1 MHVVYLI
8 TSNNTSSPRTG
19 VESPRKTVHEVCQA
33 SCGCRWCAAHA
44 HRHLRNLQGSCKRL
58 SQYVVKENTKKFHKS
73 FGENLERFSTSFSH
87 LPLIEKLDELV
98 QKEVTTYKNN
108 SRQRCFK
115 CRKYGHIAK
124 ECDKVCKQCYY
135 LHPGKICII
144 NMIQNLQEVLAFNYK
159 NFITFYDITVGKIKD
174 MTKNSYNHLSVTSC
188 PELHIKPSHLIRV
201 VEHIKEKVLVGRT
214 SELQYI
220 QNEIFNKMIKNQIRD
235 YAQQNKIPINKI
247 ELIRS
252 ELPNI
257 RNGINIDVQCNFTK
271 YSLLQKLGSKFSA
284 KCEYDI
290 FYQPDDLAIDDN
302 AFGNTYRIVE
312 KELPF
317 TEPVF
322 EMRQREIRLKSDKRQ
337 QIQLDR
343 FNKMLKLYTTQDELE
358 QRKQDIKVAQQQLA
372 KMRTQIEDQTFRYVF
387 AKEEYDEKM
396 KNLRQKYK
404 DIKSNLI
411 QETQQLKSKN
421 FKILNNV
428 RHDCIVAANKAV
440 KQKKQKII
448 EGIKKIEGKCAV
460 SNELAY
466 TLGQITDILYR
477 ASKKKIKL
485 VWLIQ
490 TRDNMLD
497 VVDIFYIDEHN
508 NNKHFYIYLH
518 KADENIKKFFAHI
531 EIRDPNFVYR
541 KLKDAQTLYNNKISA
556 IKQNVNKEVD
566 ERFDSKNRQSY
577 DSESEEE
584 D

>member
-1 MHVVYLI
+1 MISEHIDL
-8 TSNNTSSPRTG
+8 SPRTG

-58 SQYVVKENTKKFHKS
+58 SQYVVKENVKKFHKS
-73 FGENLERFSTSFSH
+73 FGENLERFSTSFSN

-124 ECDKVCKQCYY
+124 ECDKVCKQCFY

-174 MTKNSYNHLSVTSC
+174 MTKKSYNQLSVTSC

-220 QNEIFNKMIKNQIRD
+220 QTEMFNKMIKNQIRD
-235 YAQQNKIPINKI
+235 YAQQHNIPINKI

-252 ELPNI
+252 EIPNI
-257 RNGINIDVQCNFTK
+257 KYGMNIDVQCKFTK
-271 YSLLQKLGSKFSA
+271 YSLIQRLGSKFSA
-284 KCEYDI
+284 KCEYNI

-302 AFGNTYRIVE
+302 AFGNTYRMVE
-312 KELPF
+312 KEVLPF

-322 EMRQREIRLKSDKRQ
+322 EIRHKEIRLKQDKRDK
-337 QIQLDR
+337 IQLDR
-343 FNKMLKLYTTQDELE
+343 FNKMLRLYTTQDELQQKKE
-358 QRKQDIKVAQQQLA
+358 DIKVAQQQLA

-396 KNLRQKYK
+396 KNLRAKYK
-404 DIKSNLI
+404 EIKSNLI
-411 QETQQLKSKN
+411 QETKELKSKN
-421 FKILNNV
+421 FQILNKV
-428 RHDCIVAANKAV
+428 RHDCKVAANQVVREKRE
-440 KQKKQKII
+440 KIK
-448 EGIKKIEGKCAV
+448 EGIKKIEKRCAIKE
-460 SNELAY
+460 SLAHAQR
-466 TLGQITDILYR
+466 TITDLLYR
-477 ASKKKIKL
+477 ASKKKIKFF
-485 VWLIQ
+485 WLIE
-490 TRDNMLD
+490 TTDNKLD
-497 VVDIFYIDEHN
+497 VVDIYYRDNERN
-508 NNKHFYIYLH
+508 DNKHAYIYPR
-518 KADENIKKFFAHI
+518 KADEDEVKKFFKNI
-531 EIRDPNFVYR
+531 NLRDPDMVYR
-541 KLKDAQTLYNNKISA
+541 KLKDAQHMYEQIISR
-556 IKQNVNKEVD
+556 IQQNVDNKVE
-566 ERFDSKNRQSY
+566 ERFDRMGRQSY
-577 DSESEEE
+577 DSESEDE